1 MVDHRRV
8 EVGEEETPRPIGAH
22 PNRKIAWCRGR
33 KKAGVGIGEGGRGVR
48 GLITKNK
55 ACLTQKVKIN

>member
-22 PNRKIAWCRGR
+22 PNRKNAWCRGR

-48 GLITKNK
+48 GLIIKNK
-55 ACLTQKVKIN
+55 ACLTQEVKTN